1 MPCWHG
7 TDEYSLK
14 LQFVDAAFYSTCYM
28 LLERCGYSPR
38 SHYDYQDFL
47 CVHDFSSPTA
57 MNLLGE
63 TIRSVGN
70 QVLDE
75 IERSISERNKPV
87 LAESE
92 QSLSAFLKSKLK
104 KKEKEER

>member
-1 MPCWHG
+1 
-7 TDEYSLK
+7 
-14 LQFVDAAFYSTCYM
+14 
-28 LLERCGYSPR
+28 
-38 SHYDYQDFL
+38 
-47 CVHDFSSPTA
+47 

-63 TIRSVGN
+63 TIRNVGN

-92 QSLSAFLKSKLK
+92 QSLSAFLKFKLK
-104 KKEKEER
+104 KKEKEAR